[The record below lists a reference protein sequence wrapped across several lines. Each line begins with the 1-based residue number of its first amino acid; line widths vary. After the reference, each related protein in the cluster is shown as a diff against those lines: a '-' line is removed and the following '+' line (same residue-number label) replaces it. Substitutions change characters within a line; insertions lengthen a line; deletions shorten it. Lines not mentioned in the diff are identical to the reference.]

1 MHQSYIFF
9 LTDNGEIQAIPQS
22 TYVAAMRGEIT
33 LHEYVGRRIRVADF
47 YVLLQD
53 GAPAEIEN
61 ETYSFLYFDGAGQAD
76 PRGARFSLDE
86 NHEFYQAALHSRFF
100 NIDCDPQVQKVRENI
115 GDDFSWLPTD
125 DEREKLHGMVFGREL
140 PPA

>member
-22 TYVAAMRGEIT
+22 TYVAAMRREIT
-33 LHEYVGRRIRVADF
+33 LHEYAGRRIRVADL

-53 GAPAEIEN
+53 DVPAEIEN
-61 ETYSFLYFDGAGQAD
+61 ETYSFLYFDEAGNAD
-76 PRGARFSLDE
+76 PHGGRFSLDE
-86 NHEFYQAALHSRFF
+86 NHTFYQAALNSRFSD
-100 NIDCDPQVQKVRENI
+100 IDCDPQVQKVRENI

-125 DEREKLHGMVFGREL
+125 DERKKFRCMVFGR
-140 PPA
+140 